1 MFSAPPAVVMVSVM
15 PVRAAIILFRVTPP
29 FLAGRVEVAV
39 LFIRP
44 RTF

>member
-1 MFSAPPAVVMVSVM
+1 VFSVPPAAVVVSVM

-39 LFIRP
+39 PFLRP
-44 RTF
+44 WTF